1 MDGELSGCSGGAG
14 IRVKIIRI
22 STKPPYHKRYWLELL
37 FAIYFRIICCYNEKN
52 GRVNF
57 VDVWF
62 AGNCVWER
70 INVWIV

>member
-1 MDGELSGCSGGAG
+1 MLWRSWNKSENNKNIDKTA
-14 IRVKIIRI
+14 I
-22 STKPPYHKRYWLELL
+22 SYAILAVLVRLELL

>member
-1 MDGELSGCSGGAG
+1 MLWRSWNKSENNKNIDKTALSSAIFAG
-14 IRVKIIRI
+14 
-22 STKPPYHKRYWLELL
+22 
-37 FAIYFRIICCYNEKN
+37 FFFCFGFFFIYFRIICCYNEKN

>member
-1 MDGELSGCSGGAG
+1 MLWRSWNKSENNKNIDKTAN
-14 IRVKIIRI
+14 IAYDMAVFVR
-22 STKPPYHKRYWLELL
+22 LELL